1 MNQRNDERA
10 PGQYERGPGQCEHG
24 LDQSP
29 PRRQAEPGPNYG
41 DAAAGDERLREEI
54 SERLMQADSIVASD
68 VSVQVLG
75 GKVILEGTVRDRYMK
90 HAIEDLAEA
99 APGVQD
105 IDNRI
110 RVVG

>member
-1 MNQRNDERA
+1 MNQRSDGRV
-10 PGQYERGPGQCEHG
+10 PGQYELG
-24 LDQSP
+24 LDQSSPASP
-29 PRRQAEPGPNYG
+29 PPHEKQPGSTYG
-41 DAAAGDERLREEI
+41 DAAAGDECLRAEI
-54 SERLMQADSIVASD
+54 SARLMQSDSIDASD

-75 GKVILEGTVRDRYMK
+75 GKVILEGTVRDRYMQ

-110 RVVG
+110 RVLG